1 MINDEIK
8 GTYDAVKYHSHA
20 FVQASIDRLCAMARV
35 YGLQTPL
42 TNNAKVLEIGCAAG
56 GNIISQAINYPNS
69 SFVGIDLSGEQV
81 KIGNEA
87 IEQSG
92 LKNIK
97 LLQMDATKAPDELRG
112 NEFDYIIC
120 HGVYSWVPDFVKKA
134 IFEIGAKL
142 LSPKGVMMVS
152 FNVYPGWKYREP
164 IRDFMRFASRG
175 VNFEKDPENKLDLSL
190 AALSFQSA
198 MYRIMPGC
206 KNIPK
211 LKTIS
216 ECNLNNIN
224 EIDSLKKTNRSY
236 LLHEYLEIF
245 NDPCYLVDFV
255 ADASDNGLEYIE
267 DIALHYDYSEIA
279 NDTVL
284 EFAKSYFKD
293 RIAKDQM
300 FDFLYSTQFRF
311 ALLTKEQNKND
322 LVFNYDEIDKN
333 IKDLHISLA
342 TKYEHL
348 RVLTKGL
355 AMERLANALVDA
367 YPNSLSI
374 KEVSGLIDKGSLS
387 EHIFDINSALN
398 GGVNFHTKAQ
408 KVLKYEVG
416 KTRVIASYKSF
427 IKYLARD
434 KNHILGFVTP
444 QNKSANFCE
453 LDYEFLLLLDGK
465 NTKSDIVKKLIEKC
479 QKQGITLK
487 EEKDG
492 KIISYKTVA
501 EQQAYFNKAVDIFA
515 KGLEDYFMFEEF

>member
-20 FVQASIDRLCAMARV
+20 YPQASVDRLCATARV

-42 TNNAKVLEIGCAAG
+42 PNNAKVLEIGCAAG
-56 GNIISQAINYPNS
+56 GNIIAQAINYPNA
-69 SFVGIDLSGEQV
+69 SFVGIDLSSEQI

-87 IEQSG
+87 IEKIG

-97 LLQMDATKAPDELRG
+97 LLQMDATKATEELSG
-112 NEFDYIIC
+112 EEFDYIIC
-120 HGVYSWVPDFVKKA
+120 HGVYSWVPNFVKKA

-142 LSPKGVMMVS
+142 LSPKGVMMIS
-152 FNVYPGWKYREP
+152 FNVYPGWKYKEP
-164 IRDFMRFASRG
+164 IRDFMRFASRDIDY
-175 VNFEKDPENKLDLSL
+175 ESDPENKLDLSL
-190 AALSFQSA
+190 AALSFHSA

-206 KNIPK
+206 KNLPK

-224 EIDSLKKTNRSY
+224 EIDSLKKHNRSY

-255 ADASDNGLEYIE
+255 AEASDSGLEYIE
-267 DIALHYDYSEIA
+267 DIALHFDYSEIA

-284 EFAKSYFKD
+284 EFAQNYFKD

-300 FDFLYSTQFRF
+300 FDFLYSTQFRY

-322 LVFNYDEIDKN
+322 LVFDYKQIDEN
-333 IKDLHISLA
+333 IKDLHISLN

-348 RVLTKGL
+348 RVLAKGL

-367 YPNSLSI
+367 YPASISI
-374 KEVSGLIDKGSLS
+374 KDALGLIDSGSLS

-416 KTRVIASYKSF
+416 KTRVLASYKSF
-427 IKYLARD
+427 IKYLAND
-434 KNHILGFVTP
+434 KEHILGFVTP
-444 QNKSANFCE
+444 VNKSANFGE
-453 LDYEFLLLLDGK
+453 LDFEFLSLLDGK
-465 NTKSDIVKKLIEKC
+465 NSKSQIVKKLVEKC
-479 QKQGITLK
+479 QKNGIVLN
-487 EEKDG
+487 EEKEG
-492 KIISYKTVA
+492 KITSYKTVA
-501 EQQAYFNKAVDIFA
+501 EQQAYFNKAVDIFT
-515 KGLEDYFMFEEF
+515 KSLEDYFMFEEF

>member
-20 FVQASIDRLCAMARV
+20 YAQASIDRLCAMARV

-42 TNNAKVLEIGCAAG
+42 PNNAKVLEIGCAAG

-97 LLQMDATKAPDELRG
+97 LLQMDATKAPDELGG

-134 IFEIGAKL
+134 IFGIGAKL

-164 IRDFMRFASRG
+164 IRDFMRFASREID
-175 VNFEKDPENKLDLSL
+175 FEKDPENKLDLSL

-206 KNIPK
+206 KNLPK

-293 RIAKDQM
+293 RAC
-300 FDFLYSTQFRF
+300 YG
-311 ALLTKEQNKND
+311 A
-322 LVFNYDEIDKN
+322 
-333 IKDLHISLA
+333 
-342 TKYEHL
+342 
-348 RVLTKGL
+348 
-355 AMERLANALVDA
+355 
-367 YPNSLSI
+367 P
-374 KEVSGLIDKGSLS
+374 
-387 EHIFDINSALN
+387 
-398 GGVNFHTKAQ
+398 
-408 KVLKYEVG
+408 G
-416 KTRVIASYKSF
+416 KCACRC
-427 IKYLARD
+427 L
-434 KNHILGFVTP
+434 P
-444 QNKSANFCE
+444 
-453 LDYEFLLLLDGK
+453 
-465 NTKSDIVKKLIEKC
+465 
-479 QKQGITLK
+479 
-487 EEKDG
+487 
-492 KIISYKTVA
+492 
-501 EQQAYFNKAVDIFA
+501 
-515 KGLEDYFMFEEF
+515 

>member
-20 FVQASIDRLCAMARV
+20 YAQASIDRLCAMARV

-42 TNNAKVLEIGCAAG
+42 PDNSKVLEIGCAAG

-97 LLQMDATKAPDELRG
+97 LLQMDATKAPDELGG

-164 IRDFMRFASRG
+164 IRDFMRFASREIDY
-175 VNFEKDPENKLDLSL
+175 EKDPENKLDLSL

-206 KNIPK
+206 KNLPK

-293 RIAKDQM
+293 RAC
-300 FDFLYSTQFRF
+300 YG
-311 ALLTKEQNKND
+311 A
-322 LVFNYDEIDKN
+322 
-333 IKDLHISLA
+333 
-342 TKYEHL
+342 
-348 RVLTKGL
+348 
-355 AMERLANALVDA
+355 
-367 YPNSLSI
+367 P
-374 KEVSGLIDKGSLS
+374 
-387 EHIFDINSALN
+387 
-398 GGVNFHTKAQ
+398 
-408 KVLKYEVG
+408 G
-416 KTRVIASYKSF
+416 KCACR
-427 IKYLARD
+427 YL
-434 KNHILGFVTP
+434 P
-444 QNKSANFCE
+444 
-453 LDYEFLLLLDGK
+453 
-465 NTKSDIVKKLIEKC
+465 
-479 QKQGITLK
+479 
-487 EEKDG
+487 
-492 KIISYKTVA
+492 
-501 EQQAYFNKAVDIFA
+501 
-515 KGLEDYFMFEEF
+515 

>member
-20 FVQASIDRLCAMARV
+20 YAQASIDRLCAMARV

-42 TNNAKVLEIGCAAG
+42 PNNAKVLEIGCAAG

-97 LLQMDATKAPDELRG
+97 LLQMDATKAPDELGG

-164 IRDFMRFASRG
+164 IRDFMRFASREIDY
-175 VNFEKDPENKLDLSL
+175 EKDPENKLDLSL

-206 KNIPK
+206 KNLHK

-216 ECNLNNIN
+216 ECNLNTIN

-284 EFAKSYFKD
+284 EFAKNYFK
-293 RIAKDQM
+293 I
-300 FDFLYSTQFRF
+300 
-311 ALLTKEQNKND
+311 
-322 LVFNYDEIDKN
+322 
-333 IKDLHISLA
+333 
-342 TKYEHL
+342 
-348 RVLTKGL
+348 GL
-355 AMERLANALVDA
+355 AMERLANALVDI

-374 KEVSGLIDKGSLS
+374 KEALGLIDKGSLS

-408 KVLKYEVG
+408 KALKYEVG

-444 QNKSANFCE
+444 LNKSANFGE
-453 LDYEFLLLLDGK
+453 LDYELLLLLDGK

-479 QKQGITLK
+479 QKQSITLK

>member
-20 FVQASIDRLCAMARV
+20 YAQASIDRLCAMARV

-42 TNNAKVLEIGCAAG
+42 PANAKVLEIGCAAG
-56 GNIISQAINYPNS
+56 GNIIAQAINYPNS

-97 LLQMDATKAPDELRG
+97 LLQMDATKAPDEIGG

-164 IRDFMRFASRG
+164 IRDFMRFASREIDY
-175 VNFEKDPENKLDLSL
+175 EKDPENKLDLSL

-206 KNIPK
+206 KNLHK

-216 ECNLNNIN
+216 ECNLNTIN

-284 EFAKSYFKD
+284 EFAKNYFK
-293 RIAKDQM
+293 I
-300 FDFLYSTQFRF
+300 
-311 ALLTKEQNKND
+311 
-322 LVFNYDEIDKN
+322 
-333 IKDLHISLA
+333 
-342 TKYEHL
+342 
-348 RVLTKGL
+348 GL

-374 KEVSGLIDKGSLS
+374 KEASGLIDKGSLS

-444 QNKSANFCE
+444 LNKSANFGE

-465 NTKSDIVKKLIEKC
+465 NTKSEIVKKLVEKC